1 MSTGRTTIHRN
12 RLQRALA
19 AIGVLALAILA
30 MVLVDRLFFG
40 GSSMSP
46 GAGSG
51 HAAVQTRSLPPF
63 SAVDLAGANN
73 VVVRVGPRQSVV
85 VHADDNLLGRVE
97 TSVRSRTLLIDTTPG
112 NLNTKSP
119 MFVEVGVPSLDGLVL
134 EGAGN
139 IAASGIDNEHLTVA
153 MPGSGTIDAAGITG
167 KLTLTMGGQGT
178 ALLRELSARD
188 ANVKLGGSGTIM
200 LTATRSLTA
209 RISGNGTIV
218 YGGNPQQVTPEIT
231 GNGTISAG

>member
-63 SAVDLAGANN
+63 DAVDLAGANN

-85 VHADDNLLGRVE
+85 VHADDNLLGRVK

-112 NLNTKSP
+112 NL
-119 MFVEVGVPSLDGLVL
+119 
-134 EGAGN
+134 
-139 IAASGIDNEHLTVA
+139 
-153 MPGSGTIDAAGITG
+153 
-167 KLTLTMGGQGT
+167 
-178 ALLRELSARD
+178 
-188 ANVKLGGSGTIM
+188 
-200 LTATRSLTA
+200 
-209 RISGNGTIV
+209 
-218 YGGNPQQVTPEIT
+218 
-231 GNGTISAG
+231 